1 MITIDEKPHLV
12 GLTETQ
18 NGQTFALGAE
28 QTLVGR
34 DEALCQIVLN
44 QPFVSRLQ
52 AAFEIAANG
61 QVQLKNLSSRQ
72 TTFVN
77 GQAVDSCFLK
87 NGDRIDFGAGQFV
100 SFTFN
105 HLNGGANLA
114 NNPTSKPF
122 VELPAI
128 PLVPVNQDATAHLPD
143 LPPNATSVLKIAQ
156 INTLRIGRAPDN
168 ELVLDSPGVSRHHAE
183 LVYTNGGQ
191 PTLRDV
197 GSSNGTFVNGEVL
210 RAPRQLAPNDWV
222 TIGGYLLRVNGREV
236 KKHDLSASRL
246 AAFNVNKEIGGK
258 QILQDV
264 SLAINPREF
273 VGLMGASG
281 CGKSTL
287 MDALNGLRPATSGQ
301 IFVNDLDLYQ
311 NFDSLRRS
319 IGYVPQRDV
328 LHDALTVERTL
339 YYAGKLRL
347 PSGTNAAQIGQII
360 NDVIQTVGL
369 EEQRQAAFAQLS
381 GGQQKRLSLGIEL
394 ITKPNFLFL
403 DEPTSP
409 LDPETTENM
418 MLLFR
423 RLADEGRIVVM
434 VTHKFEKFNS
444 MHHIALLTKGGRLAF
459 FGPPREALQY
469 FNCQEPG
476 EIYRRLNERQP
487 EEISRAFETAPQ
499 FQKYVAGRLQEMR
512 QLAGT
517 SGAFSLENQ
526 ISQAGAERK
535 FGIGQWLTLTARYL
549 EIKLKDKKNTLLLL
563 AQAPLIALVL
573 AGITNNTPND
583 GRTLFIA
590 AVIAIWL
597 GANNAIREIVS
608 ETQIYARERLV
619 NLKIPSY
626 VFSKFAVLSGLG
638 FVQCALFVLILTA
651 FRRFEK
657 VDFMPLVLI
666 SYLTLLAGVS
676 IGLFFSALVNS
687 TEKAMSI
694 LPLILIPQL
703 LLSGFL
709 KPLETLYV
717 NVAKTKPATVSDYDK
732 YQREKKDP
740 PKPDPKNPTE
750 IPKFADPIDKQEG
763 LGAARFLADLMVAR
777 WTMEALAHQVSIA
790 DSEARDKL
798 AAAMTVAEYQN
809 VLDNKSEAAIVE
821 KYQYRVRFDLL
832 VLGGFSLLFLAL
844 TMFAL
849 KRKDSL

>member
-1 MITIDEKPHLV
+1 MGETAKTYLV
-12 GLTETQ
+12 GLDEAQ
-18 NGQTFALGAE
+18 YGQKFVLGAGR
-28 QTLVGR
+28 TLVGR
-34 DEALCQIVLN
+34 DAATCQIVLE
-44 QPFVSRLQ
+44 QSFVSRHQ
-52 AAFEIAANG
+52 AALEVAADN
-61 QVQLKNLSSRQ
+61 QVSLENLSSRP
-72 TTFVN
+72 TTLVN
-77 GQAVDSCFLK
+77 GKPITSCLLAD
-87 NGDRIDFGAGQFV
+87 GDRIDFGAGQFV
-100 SFTFN
+100 SFSLQQSAAFQEN
-105 HLNGGANLA
+105 RAALNQ
-114 NNPTSKPF
+114 F
-122 VELPAI
+122 VERSAAPPIVNLDSTAYLP
-128 PLVPVNQDATAHLPD
+128 NLPE
-143 LPPNATSVLKIAQ
+143 NATSVLRIAQ
-156 INTLRIGRAPDN
+156 ISTLRIGRAAEND
-168 ELVLDSPGVSRHHAE
+168 LVLDSPGVSRRHAE
-183 LVYTNGGQ
+183 LVYAGNNGGQ
-191 PTLRDV
+191 PVLRDA

-210 RAPRQLAPNDWV
+210 RQPRQLAPDDWV

-236 KKHDLSASRL
+236 KKHDLAASRL
-246 AAFNVNKEIGGK
+246 AAFNVHKEIGGK
-258 QILQDV
+258 QILQNV
-264 SLAINPREF
+264 SLAVNPREF

-301 IFVNDLDLYQ
+301 IFVNDLDLYK

-339 YYAGKLRL
+339 FYAAKLRL
-347 PSGTNAAQIGQII
+347 PGNTGAAQIAETV

-369 EEQRQAAFAQLS
+369 ENERRTVFARLS

-444 MHHIALLTKGGRLAF
+444 MHHIVLLTKGGRLAF

-487 EEISRAFETAPQ
+487 EEISQAFESSAQ
-499 FQKYVAGRLQEMR
+499 FQKYVAGRLHETR
-512 QLAGT
+512 QL
-517 SGAFSLENQ
+517 SGANEAAKFESSVSN
-526 ISQAGAERK
+526 AGAERK
-535 FGIGQWLTLTARYL
+535 FGVRQWLTLTRRYFA
-549 EIKLKDKKNTLLLL
+549 IKLADRKNTVLLL
-563 AQAPLIALVL
+563 AQAPLVALVL
-573 AGITNNTPND
+573 AGITNDTAND

-608 ETQIYARERLV
+608 ESQIYSRERLV

-626 VFSKFAVLSGLG
+626 VLSKFAVLSGLG
-638 FVQCALFVLILTA
+638 LIQCLLFVWILTV
-651 FRRFEK
+651 FGRFDK
-657 VDFMPLVLI
+657 VDFLPVTLI
-666 SYLTLLAGVS
+666 AYLTLLAGVS

-709 KPLETLYV
+709 KPLDTQYTNLR
-717 NVAKTKPATVSDYDK
+717 TGKPAVVADYDQ

-740 PKPDPKNPTE
+740 PKPDPKKPIE
-750 IPKFADPIDKQEG
+750 IPKIADPVDKQDG
-763 LGAARFLADLMVAR
+763 LGTARVFADLMVAR
-777 WTMEALAHQVSIA
+777 WTMDALAHQVSIH
-790 DSEARDKL
+790 DSDARDKL
-798 AAAMTVAEYQN
+798 AAAMTVSEYKK
-809 VLDNKSEAAIVE
+809 VSDDEPEAAITE
-821 KYQYRVRFDLL
+821 AYQSKTQFDSLIL
-832 VLGGFSLLFLAL
+832 CGFSALFLIAAML
-844 TMFAL
+844 AL